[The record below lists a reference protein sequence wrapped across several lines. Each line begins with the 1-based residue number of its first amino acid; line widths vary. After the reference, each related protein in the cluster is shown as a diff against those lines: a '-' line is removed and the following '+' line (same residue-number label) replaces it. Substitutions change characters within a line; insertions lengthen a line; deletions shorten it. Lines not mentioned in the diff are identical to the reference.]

1 MNRSKITI
9 FLTIVLLFS
18 GCGVVKEGFKSPKQR
33 TSDEFLVEK
42 KSPLVM
48 PPNFNELP
56 VPNSSNEIIQ
66 KDQKTIKSLI
76 TKSEENKNN
85 SKKKKN
91 QNLEKTIL
99 EKIQSN

>member
-1 MNRSKITI
+1 MNKYKISI
-9 FLTIVLLFS
+9 LLAFLLFIS
-18 GCGVVKEGFKSPKQR
+18 GCGIVKEGFKSPKQK

-56 VPNSSNEIIQ
+56 VPKSNNQ
-66 KDQKTIKSLI
+66 KIKKNEETIESLI
-76 TKSEENKNN
+76 SNSESQTEKNTKNTD
-85 SKKKKN
+85 

-99 EKIQSN
+99 DKIKE

>member
-1 MNRSKITI
+1 
-9 FLTIVLLFS
+9 LWLFIS
-18 GCGVVKEGFKSPKQR
+18 GCGVVKEGFKSPKQK

-56 VPNSSNEIIQ
+56 VPKSNNQ
-66 KDQKTIKSLI
+66 KIKKNEETIESLI
-76 TKSEENKNN
+76 SNSESQTEKNTKNTD
-85 SKKKKN
+85 

-99 EKIQSN
+99 DKIKE

>member
-85 SKKKKN
+85 ISIIVK
-91 QNLEKTIL
+91 EKP
-99 EKIQSN
+99 S

>member
-76 TKSEENKNN
+76 TKSEENKKNI
-85 SKKKKN
+85 KKKN
-91 QNLEKTIL
+91 NKNLEKTIL
-99 EKIQSN
+99 EKIKSN

>member
-1 MNRSKITI
+1 MNRCKITI

-18 GCGVVKEGFKSPKQR
+18 GCGVVKEGFKSPKQK

-48 PPNFNELP
+48 PPNFYELP
-56 VPNSSNEIIQ
+56 VPDSSNEIIQ

-76 TKSEENKNN
+76 TKSEENKKK
-85 SKKKKN
+85 SKKKNN

-99 EKIQSN
+99 EKIKSN